1 MGFIFPTLVAGF
13 GWGDWRGGFFF
24 AGAARLLFVHHSTF
38 CVNSLAHW
46 LGETPFDNKHSPR
59 DHIITAL
66 VTIGEGYHNFH
77 HQFPMDYRNAYWN
90 LGYDP
95 TKWLIKA
102 SSLLGLATHLKTFP
116 ENEIRKGVYTMKLA
130 KLAEESGSIQWPID
144 SNLLP
149 VISWDDFVEE
159 SKTRE
164 LMVIHGFIHDV
175 STFMNDHPGGA
186 HLLKRAIG
194 TDASVAFFGGVYDH
208 SNAAHNQLAMMRVGI
223 LDGGMEVEHLKRP
236 RASSTASASSASS
249 ATSAAS
255 SVASSLGR
263 LSSFDALDQLASS
276 EVSHQTSAA
285 PEHQPTA
292 LIADK
297 YTLHLPPSERLRIA
311 RTAPLP
317 RSEFTV
323 KKQQ

>member
-1 MGFIFPTLVAGF
+1 
-13 GWGDWRGGFFF
+13 
-24 AGAARLLFVHHSTF
+24 
-38 CVNSLAHW
+38 
-46 LGETPFDNKHSPR
+46 
-59 DHIITAL
+59 
-66 VTIGEGYHNFH
+66 
-77 HQFPMDYRNAYWN
+77 MDYRNAYWK

-102 SSLLGLATHLKTFP
+102 TSLLGLATHLKTFP
-116 ENEIRKGVYTMKLA
+116 ENEIRKGVYTMKLQ
-130 KLAEESGSIQWPID
+130 KLADESGSIQWPID

-149 VISWDDFVEE
+149 VISWDDFKEE

-164 LMVIHGFIHDV
+164 LIVIHGFIHDV
-175 STFMNDHPGGA
+175 STFSADHPGGA

-236 RASSTASASSASS
+236 RAASSASIS
-249 ATSAAS
+249 SAAS
-255 SVASSLGR
+255 SAASSGSSLGR
-263 LSSFDALDQLASS
+263 LSSFDNLLDAELSSSAS
-276 EVSHQTSAA
+276 TA
-285 PEHQPTA
+285 PEHQPSA
-292 LIADK
+292 VQPDK

-317 RSEFTV
+317 RSEFV
-323 KKQQ
+323 IKKEQ